1 MNFLSQSVKY
11 LHIYCVSQN
20 IRYFHKILDISDI
33 FYRKMLDIKI
43 FCITICKYLPAESVE
58 QNKQESKAETK
69 QGVRHTQSEPV
80 SSNNNPE
87 HQA

>member
-1 MNFLSQSVKY
+1 M
-11 LHIYCVSQN
+11 
-20 IRYFHKILDISDI
+20 LDISR
-33 FYRKMLDIKI
+33 FGYQKMLDMKI
-43 FCITICKYLPAESVE
+43 FCIRKCKYLPAESVE

-80 SSNNNPE
+80 SSNNSPE